1 LQFDFWNAALMRI
14 FVEGVGVLG
23 PGLAGWEAS
32 RAVLTGETPY
42 VATPTVLTASDLL
55 PAAERRR
62 TGTPVKLAL
71 AAGCEAFANARRDA
85 AMTATVLTSS
95 GGDGDNVHQICETLA
110 VAVLEVSPTRFHN
123 SVHNA
128 AAGYWCIATHSRE
141 PSTSLC
147 GHDASFAAGLLE
159 ASVQVVVD
167 GKAVALIAYD
177 HAYPEPLH
185 TLRPIGAN
193 FGAAF
198 VLTPH
203 ATAHTFATL
212 EVSLLANVENLTQL
226 EHPAL
231 EELRLNVPAARS
243 LPLMSAL
250 ARAATEIVMLE
261 FVGGNSLRVAVTPC

>member
-1 LQFDFWNAALMRI
+1 MRI

-23 PGLAGWEAS
+23 PGLNGWQAS
-32 RAVLTGETPY
+32 RPVLAGEMPY
-42 VATPTVLTASDLL
+42 VATPTVLSASDLL

-62 TGTPVKLAL
+62 TGTPVKIAL
-71 AAGCEAFANARRDA
+71 AVGCEAFANAERDA

-159 ASVQVVVD
+159 ASAQVVVD

-198 VLTPH
+198 VLTPQ
-203 ATAHTFATL
+203 ATARTFAVL
-212 EVSLLANVENLTQL
+212 EVALVASVENLREL
-226 EHPAL
+226 DHPAL
-231 EELRLNVPAARS
+231 EALRRTVPAARC
-243 LPLMSAL
+243 LPLLSAL
-250 ARAATEIVMLE
+250 ARGATEKVMLE
-261 FVGGNSLRVAVTPC
+261 FVGGNSLQVTVTPC

>member
-1 LQFDFWNAALMRI
+1 MMRV

-23 PGLAGWEAS
+23 PGLAGWQAS
-32 RAVLTGETPY
+32 RPVLAGEAPY
-42 VATPTVLTASDLL
+42 VATATVLTASDLL

-71 AAGCEAFANARRDA
+71 AVGCEAFANAGRDA
-85 AMTATVLTSS
+85 AMTANVLTSS
-95 GGDGDNVHQICETLA
+95 GGDGDNVHQICETLG

-128 AAGYWCIATHSRE
+128 AAGYWSIATHSRE

-159 ASVQVVVD
+159 ASAQIVVD
-167 GKAVALIAYD
+167 GKPVALIAYD

-185 TLRPIGAN
+185 AVRPIGGN

-203 ATAHTFATL
+203 ATDRTFAVWD
-212 EVSLLANVENLTQL
+212 VSLVASVESPSSLDDS
-226 EHPAL
+226 AL
-231 EELRLNVPAARS
+231 EALRLTVPAARS
-243 LPLMSAL
+243 LPLLSAL
-250 ARAATEIVMLE
+250 ARNATEVLMLE
-261 FVGGNSLRVAVTPC
+261 FVGGNSLRIAVTPC